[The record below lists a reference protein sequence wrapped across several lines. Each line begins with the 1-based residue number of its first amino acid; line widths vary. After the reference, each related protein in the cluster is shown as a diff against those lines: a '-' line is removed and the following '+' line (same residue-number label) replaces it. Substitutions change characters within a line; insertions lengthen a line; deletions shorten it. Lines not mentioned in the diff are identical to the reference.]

1 MKCSD
6 CDNLGWVSDEGEQ
19 VWGWCC
25 YSRSCPDPDIDR
37 DCPNFAL
44 KRPPML
50 QQLKA
55 ENENLR
61 AEMKRME
68 ACIYYKVGGFCRYG
82 GDDPANVCVLGPCNH
97 EVAVQK
103 FIAEAAAEKG
113 DRDHPAPPEPLTQEQ
128 LREMVGHWVWVLVNY
143 EHNGEAFQCDGWALV
158 ATPCRVA
165 YLDQEFPVSE
175 LGTRFQAYTQPVS
188 GFRVRLMRN
197 REGMAVDEESE

>member
-1 MKCSD
+1 
-6 CDNLGWVSDEGEQ
+6 
-19 VWGWCC
+19 
-25 YSRSCPDPDIDR
+25 
-37 DCPNFAL
+37 
-44 KRPPML
+44 ML

-97 EVAVQK
+97 EVAAQK
-103 FIAEAAAEKG
+103 FIAEAVAEKG

-128 LREMVGHWVWVLVNY
+128 LREMVGRWVWVLVNY

-175 LGTRFQAYTQPVS
+175 LGTRFQAYMQPVS
-188 GFRVRLMRN
+188 DFRVRLMRN

>member
-19 VWGWCC
+19 VWGWCR
-25 YSRSCPDPDIDR
+25 YRRSCPDPDIDR

-68 ACIYYKVGGFCRYG
+68 ACIYYKAGGFCRYG
-82 GDDPANVCVLGPCNH
+82 GDDPANVCVLGPCAH
-97 EVAVQK
+97 EVAAHE
-103 FIAEAAAEKG
+103 FFAETVAEKG
-113 DRDHPAPPEPLTQEQ
+113 GRDHPAPPDPLTQEQ
-128 LREMVGHWVWVLVNY
+128 LREMDGQPVYIISKAHTISEWNIPKGVGEIVIAYDVPCAGMKSVIPSVEFIDGKNLSVEKYGSDWVAY
-143 EHNGEAFQCDGWALV
+143 RRPPEGEA
-158 ATPCRVA
+158 
-165 YLDQEFPVSE
+165 
-175 LGTRFQAYTQPVS
+175 
-188 GFRVRLMRN
+188 
-197 REGMAVDEESE
+197 

>member
-19 VWGWCC
+19 VWGWCR
-25 YSRSCPDPDIDR
+25 YRRSCPDPDIDR

-68 ACIYYKVGGFCRYG
+68 ACIYYKAGGFCRYG
-82 GDDPANVCVLGPCNH
+82 GDDPANVCVLGPCAN
-97 EVAVQK
+97 EVAAHE
-103 FIAEAAAEKG
+103 FFAETVAEKG
-113 DRDHPAPPEPLTQEQ
+113 GRDHPDPPDPLTQEQ
-128 LREMVGHWVWVLVNY
+128 LREMDGEPVWVKCLKPNKYIDPPVRWRIL
-143 EHNGEAFQCDGWALV
+143 EKSIMGTFGVWDGECGLIERDYGTDWI
-158 ATPCRVA
+158 A
-165 YLDQEFPVSE
+165 YRRPK
-175 LGTRFQAYTQPVS
+175 
-188 GFRVRLMRN
+188 
-197 REGMAVDEESE
+197 EEQ

>member
-1 MKCSD
+1 
-6 CDNLGWVSDEGEQ
+6 
-19 VWGWCC
+19 
-25 YSRSCPDPDIDR
+25 
-37 DCPNFAL
+37 
-44 KRPPML
+44 ML

-68 ACIYYKVGGFCRYG
+68 ACIYYKAGGFCRYG

-97 EVAVQK
+97 EVAAHEV
-103 FIAEAAAEKG
+103 IAAAVAEKG

-143 EHNGEAFQCDGWALV
+143 EHNGEAFRCDGWALV

-175 LGTRFQAYTQPVS
+175 LGTRFQAYMQPVS
-188 GFRVRLMRN
+188 DFRVRLMRN